1 MSEATYTAEGR
12 RLDFTDEDGLFAV
25 LSVDGAKVR
34 CKLLSLTKTTMVLAA
49 PEADVPWF
57 DGLPVGE
64 TTLRFFDEDFRRL
77 APLVVRHV
85 GVAASGVVVTLAAE
99 EIESRASLWRAL
111 EDLSSPDA
119 ALLGLEQTLSEPPRI
134 PARGIYTEA
143 ARLERLEFISGASG
157 VPLPNARHTRL
168 NPEKLTGNI
177 ENLIGSVEVPVG
189 LAGPLYFR
197 GDQARGMV
205 WAPFATTEGA
215 LVASAAR
222 GARAITRAGGV
233 TTRVVQ
239 QRMMRVPLFV
249 MSNMSGALLL
259 TNWVRDHVPEIAA
272 QTRKVSR
279 HARLVSVEPSMMGN
293 MVHVSFLYE
302 TGDAAGQNM
311 TTTCTWHACQWVMK
325 QLDGFRD
332 IRVENF
338 LIDANKSGDKKVNFS
353 SFIAGR
359 GTRVTAEA
367 LLDRITIERVLK
379 VSPEQLLKTAQG
391 VLAGSVGI
399 GMVGFNINVANVVA
413 AVFTATGQ
421 DIASVHE
428 SSLAQLHLVA
438 ADDGI
443 YASMLMPSLIVGTVG
458 GGTGLPNQYE
468 HLEILGCAGPG
479 KVARFAEIIAGFALA
494 LDLSTLSA
502 VASGQF
508 ATAHEKLGRNRPVKF
523 FQAAE
528 LRPAF
533 FEPHLRATTMDPAL
547 SVESVQRVKVKLG
560 SSILTE
566 LTSRKVDKLV
576 GHFPLRLQIERGD
589 GRRGA
594 LDVLVKSKPL
604 DDEVLLLMSSMA
616 SMCGPRL
623 QAAFD
628 DAKGRVGVRGCHRR
642 EGRIYL
648 QEDPRFRDH
657 VPRVYGVHEDPE
669 REAYILILERL
680 RNMILMDSADD
691 VRGWEPMHIETVLR
705 GIADVHAIWYGREEI
720 LKTSDLVDDPMTAAT
735 MVELSPLWEALG
747 VHAGEEFPQWFGRDD
762 LRKHRRA
769 IRDVGTWWGELEGL
783 PRTLIHNDFNP
794 RNLCL
799 RPVGGGDLRLC
810 AYDWE
815 LAALNVPQH
824 DVAEFLAFVLPPDVD
839 AETVSHYVDV
849 HRAALE
855 RSAGVKIDEELSR
868 LAYRRS
874 LQDLVIN
881 RFAMYAMAHTFRHY
895 GFMERCSAT
904 LRRLLELELGLGPH
918 R

>member
-1 MSEATYTAEGR
+1 VSRATHTADGR
-12 RLDFTDEDGLFAV
+12 RLDFTDDDGLFAV
-25 LSVDGAKVR
+25 LSVDGEKVR
-34 CKLLSLTKTTMVLAA
+34 CKLTALTKKAMTLAA
-49 PEADVPWF
+49 PDVDVPWF
-57 DGLPVGE
+57 DGLPVGA
-64 TTLRFFDEDFRRL
+64 TRLQFFDEEFRRL
-77 APLVVRHV
+77 GPMEVRDV
-85 GVAASGVVVTLAAE
+85 GVTDAGVTITLEAGDV
-99 EIESRASLWRAL
+99 ESRASLWRAL

-119 ALLGLEQTLSEPPRI
+119 ALLGLEQTLTEPPKI
-134 PARGIYTEA
+134 PARGIYTEE
-143 ARLERLEFISGASG
+143 ARIERLEFLSRTSG
-157 VPLPNARHTRL
+157 VDMAQARSTRL
-168 NPEKLTGNI
+168 NPAKLTGNI
-177 ENLIGSVEVPVG
+177 ENMIGSVEVPVG

-222 GARAITRAGGV
+222 GARAITRSGGV

-259 TNWVRDHVPEIAA
+259 TNWVRDHLAEIAA

-325 QLDGFRD
+325 QLEGFPD
-332 IRVENF
+332 ARVENF

-367 LLDRITIERVLK
+367 LLDRVTIERVLK

-413 AVFTATGQ
+413 AMFTATGQ

-468 HLEILGCAGPG
+468 YLETLGCAGPG

-523 FQAAE
+523 FQRGE
-528 LRPAF
+528 LNEGF
-533 FEPHLRATTMDPAL
+533 FEQHLRAATMDPAL
-547 SVESVQRVKVKLG
+547 RVETAKPVKVRLG

-566 LTSRKVDKLV
+566 LTARKVDKLV
-576 GHFPLRLQIERGD
+576 GHFPMRLHIARGD
-589 GRRGA
+589 GRSGN

-616 SMCGPRL
+616 SMCGARL
-623 QAAFD
+623 HDAFEK
-628 DAKGRVGVRGCHRR
+628 AKGHIGVRGCHRR

-648 QEDPRFRDH
+648 QEDPRFVKH

-669 REAYILILERL
+669 REAWILVLERL
-680 RNMILMDSADD
+680 RNMIHMDSADD
-691 VRGWEPMHIETVLR
+691 VTGWESSHIETVLR
-705 GIADVHAIWYGREEI
+705 GVAEIHAIWYGREEI

-735 MVELSPLWEALG
+735 MVELSELWEALG
-747 VHAGEEFPQWFGRDD
+747 VHAGEEFPRWFGRDD
-762 LRKHRRA
+762 LSKHRAA
-769 IRDVGTWWGELEGL
+769 IRSLGAWWGELEGL

-794 RNLCL
+794 RNVCL
-799 RPVGGGDLRLC
+799 RPVEGELRLC

-839 AETVSHYVDV
+839 EATVMHYLDV
-849 HRAALE
+849 HRTALE
-855 RSAGVKIDEELSR
+855 QAAGVRIDDELSR

-881 RFAMYAMAHTFRHY
+881 RFGMYAMAHTFRHY
-895 GFMERCSAT
+895 PFMERCSAT
-904 LRRLLELELGLGPH
+904 FRRLLELELGLGPH
-918 R
+918 S